1 MKKQQ
6 GIWMRFS
13 SVAARNSLAILAL
26 AGLGLPGALAQ
37 AQQSAPACRLVTFD
51 GQLASGSSW
60 KTAIG
65 QGWEL
70 RLVPI
75 AGNYSGW
82 DMVAAPAGDLA
93 YPDALLLATPPW
105 GSLTERE
112 IGTTFGLRAQDA
124 IAWMPR
130 RFHFLTSP
138 DQLARARKAFP
149 AAVSGGPAAAS
160 ASNALLTELKH
171 AASGDFTITGAKIV
185 AGIADPPTFAQQ
197 WASHLGRVP
206 YQQLPA
212 GANPTPRGEIR
223 SIEFRVRLWLP
234 ATWQL
239 PKGLNAEKS
248 TCEP

>member
-1 MKKQQ
+1 M
-6 GIWMRFS
+6 
-13 SVAARNSLAILAL
+13 VAL
-26 AGLGLPGALAQ
+26 AGLGLLGALAH
-37 AQQSAPACRLVTFD
+37 AQQPAPACRLVTFD
-51 GQLASGSSW
+51 GKLAAGSSW
-60 KTAIG
+60 KTPIG

-82 DMVAAPAGDLA
+82 DMVAAPVGDAA

-130 RFHFLTSP
+130 RFHFLTTV

-149 AAVSGGPAAAS
+149 AAVAGGPMAAS
-160 ASNALLTELKH
+160 ASNSLLTEIAH
-171 AASGDFTITGAKIV
+171 AASGELTITNAKIV

-206 YQQLPA
+206 NQQLSA

-234 ATWQL
+234 ATWKV
-239 PKGLNAEKS
+239 PAGLKAEKAP
-248 TCEP
+248 CEP